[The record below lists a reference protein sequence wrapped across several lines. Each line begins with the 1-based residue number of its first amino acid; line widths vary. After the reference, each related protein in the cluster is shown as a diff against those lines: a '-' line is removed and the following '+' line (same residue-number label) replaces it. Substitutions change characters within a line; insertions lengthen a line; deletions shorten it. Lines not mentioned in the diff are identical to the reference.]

1 MEIWLKIKNEYIEL
15 KREAE
20 QGVLAEVNFKCKL
33 IKQARTSP
41 VKG

>member
-1 MEIWLKIKNEYIEL
+1 MEIWLKIKNKYVGL

-33 IKQARTSP
+33 TKWARTRP

>member
-1 MEIWLKIKNEYIEL
+1 MEIGLKIKNEYIEL
-15 KREAE
+15 KREAD

-33 IKQARTSP
+33 IKQACIRP